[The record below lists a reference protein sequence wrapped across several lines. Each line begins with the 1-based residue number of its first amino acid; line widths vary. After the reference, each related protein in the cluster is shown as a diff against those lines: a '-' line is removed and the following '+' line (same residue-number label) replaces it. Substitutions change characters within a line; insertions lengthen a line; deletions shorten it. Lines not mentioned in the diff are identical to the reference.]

1 MTGVVDPGEGAFED
15 PAEGIFAMTRYSA
28 GQPPAREFK
37 PWHRPRKHFVRREQW
52 TAQARRLFEKRN
64 DDGPLRY
71 LGLPGVDLLDLRYL
85 HQELCVPLHRE
96 LRFLGFNSE
105 ARPRSNALVDL
116 NTSLDEVRR
125 LGVIDPQSDVIGDDF
140 RSLAREDSIAWQRA
154 RKLGPFDVINLD
166 LCDGLATDDPVL
178 QDSIYNAIAR
188 LLALQVRSP
197 HPWIMLVTTRIGK
210 SHFHEDA
217 AGILL
222 DRFNVNLD
230 TCADFADACERLLG
244 TRDRGDLNPAVCDAV
259 VFLRMMMVAMCKWLM
274 ALGQVSGPNRV
285 ELTSSHAYR
294 VNPGAECEDLVSF
307 ALRFDPVIKPSAG
320 PLHAGTKT
328 SIDECLEG
336 TRIARRASALKD
348 VDGLLENDAALVEN
362 LVVEIEN
369 LLRAARYDIGG
380 YREWL
385 AASGHSSGDGATRP

>member
-1 MTGVVDPGEGAFED
+1 MTGVGDPGEGTFED
-15 PAEGIFAMTRYSA
+15 PAAGISTTTQYIA

-52 TAQARRLFEKRN
+52 IAQAWRLFEGRN
-64 DDGPLRY
+64 DGGALRY

-85 HQELCVPLHRE
+85 HQEVCVPLHRE
-96 LRFLGFNSE
+96 LRFLGFNSD
-105 ARPRSNALVDL
+105 ARPTSNALVDL

-125 LGVIDPQSDVIGDDF
+125 LGAIDPQSDVIADDF

-166 LCDGLATDDPVL
+166 LCDGLAADDPARQHSL
-178 QDSIYNAIAR
+178 YDAIDR

-217 AGILL
+217 AEILL
-222 DRFNVNLD
+222 GRFKANLD
-230 TCADFADACERLLG
+230 TCADFADECERLLG
-244 TRDRGDLNPAVCDAV
+244 TRDPGDLDPAVCEAT

-274 ALGQVSGPNRV
+274 ALGQASGPNRV
-285 ELTSSHAYR
+285 ELASSHAYR
-294 VNPGAECEDLVSF
+294 VDPGSECEDLVSF
-307 ALRFDPVIKPSAG
+307 ALRFDPVIKPSVG

-336 TRIARRASALKD
+336 TRIARRASALTD
-348 VDGLLENDAALVEN
+348 VDGLLENDAALVEA
-362 LVVEIEN
+362 LVVESEN
-369 LLRAARYDIGG
+369 LLRAARYDIDG

-385 AASGHSSGDGATRP
+385 TASGHGSGGATRR